1 MDKVLIIGGNG
12 YIGTR
17 LHEYLSIDDVE
28 DIDLIDTCWFGKV
41 IEDTIVADYKTMSKE
56 FYSEYDIIILLAGHS
71 SVKMSEAGSNSCFN
85 NNVKNFIELLDKLT
99 TQKFIYASSSSVYG
113 SVGGRTVNEK
123 YYGFE
128 PYNQYD
134 ISKHTADLYA
144 VKSDVEYYGLRFGTA
159 NGYSPVLRTD
169 VMINAMVNSALRDGE
184 IKLFIKDTMRPI
196 LGLNDLCGAVE
207 TIIDNDT
214 DERGLYNLASFNK
227 TAEQIAYE
235 VSSVVGVPVV
245 EYEADPTNIINTK
258 IQTKTYNFSISTLKF
273 RKTFKFK
280 FKETVE
286 SITQGL
292 IDNWDSMK
300 KTDRSEPYEYK

>member
-207 TIIDNDT
+207 TIIDCREDK
-214 DERGLYNLASFNK
+214 RGLYNLASFNK

-286 SITQGL
+286 TITQGL